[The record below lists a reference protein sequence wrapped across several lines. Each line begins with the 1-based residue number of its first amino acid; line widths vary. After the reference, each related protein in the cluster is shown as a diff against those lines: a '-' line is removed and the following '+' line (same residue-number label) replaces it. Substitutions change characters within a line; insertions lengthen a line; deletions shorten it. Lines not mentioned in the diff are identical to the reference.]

1 MRIKICGVTSPEDAC
16 LAEEAGAD
24 AVGVVVFSDS
34 PRSVAVERAGEI
46 FDALGPF
53 TTGVCVTAT
62 ENAEDIDEMLALR
75 PPPAVQVGQMS
86 HSPPAPPPL
95 VSCGWLLPERRRPGP
110 VMRSSSMPAGG
121 RDWPSA
127 GSLPGRCWRDL
138 LSRSSLPEG

>member
-75 PPPAVQVGQMS
+75 PPRRCRWGRCLT
-86 HSPPAPPPL
+86 PPPHPPR
-95 VSCGWLLPERRRPGP
+95 SCPADGCSRRDA
-110 VMRSSSMPAGG
+110 VPACDAVVIDASRGG